1 MNFSLPLL
9 IIYIRVIPRVDDET
23 FSRNLME
30 VQLDIARKRGERNAA
45 KKQNLILH
53 PNVAAKRKIQQAE
66 AKKNA
71 KKARR
76 MNN

>member
-1 MNFSLPLL
+1 M
-9 IIYIRVIPRVDDET
+9 RVIPRVDDET